1 MKSLSKIIAT
11 FFGVGYFPVAPGT
24 LTSLIVV
31 LLYKFFLFRL
41 NWPFYLVLLF
51 FLFLA
56 GIFTSTKYSLEV
68 KKHDPQ
74 RIVIDEA
81 FGQLLVLFRIG
92 ETWGTGWLPLLSC
105 FLLFRIF
112 DIIKPYPIK
121 KVETL
126 PDGWGIVMDDLVAA
140 VYAGIVIHLYLLL
153 KFYFLPA

>member
-31 LLYKFFLFRL
+31 LLYKFYLHSL
-41 NWPFYLVLLF
+41 SWPFYLLLLVLLF
-51 FLFLA
+51 SV
-56 GIFTSTKYSLEV
+56 GIFTSTKYSLEI

-81 FGQLLVLFRIG
+81 FGQLLVLFQIG
-92 ETWGTGWLPLLSC
+92 ESWGTGWLPLLSC

-112 DIIKPYPIK
+112 DIIKPFPIK

-140 VYAGIVIHLYLLL
+140 VYAGVIINLYLLL
-153 KFYFLPA
+153 KFYFL

>member
-31 LLYKFFLFRL
+31 LLYKFYLHSL
-41 NWPFYLVLLF
+41 SWPFYLLLLF
-51 FLFLA
+51 LLFSVA
-56 GIFTSTKYSLEV
+56 IFTSTKYSLEI
-68 KKHDPQ
+68 KKHDPR

-81 FGQLLVLFRIG
+81 FGQLLVLFQIG
-92 ETWGTGWLPLLSC
+92 ESWGTGWLPLLSC

-112 DIIKPYPIK
+112 DIIKPFPIK

-126 PDGWGIVMDDLVAA
+126 PEGWGIVMDDLVAA
-140 VYAGIVIHLYLLL
+140 VYAGVIINLYLLL
-153 KFYFLPA
+153 KFYFL

>member
-11 FFGVGYFPVAPGT
+11 LFGVGYFPVAPGT

-31 LLYKFFLFRL
+31 LLYKFYLHSL
-41 NWPFYLVLLF
+41 SWPFYLLLLF
-51 FLFLA
+51 LLFLV
-56 GIFTSTKYSLEV
+56 GIFTSTKYSLEI
-68 KKHDPQ
+68 KKHDPR

-92 ETWGTGWLPLLSC
+92 ESWGTGWLPLLSC

-112 DIIKPYPIK
+112 DIIKPFPIK

-126 PDGWGIVMDDLVAA
+126 PEGWGIVMDDLVAA
-140 VYAGIVIHLYLLL
+140 VYAGVIINLYLLL
-153 KFYFLPA
+153 KFYFL

>member
-31 LLYKFFLFRL
+31 LLYKFYLHSL
-41 NWPFYLVLLF
+41 SWPFYLLLLF
-51 FLFLA
+51 FLFSV
-56 GIFTSTKYSLEV
+56 GVFTSTKYSLEI
-68 KKHDPQ
+68 KKHDPR

-81 FGQLLVLFRIG
+81 FGQLLVLFQIG
-92 ETWGTGWLPLLSC
+92 ESWGTGWLPLLSC

-112 DIIKPYPIK
+112 DIIKPFPIK

-126 PDGWGIVMDDLVAA
+126 PEGWGIVMDDLVAA
-140 VYAGIVIHLYLLL
+140 VYAGVIINLYLLL
-153 KFYFLPA
+153 KFYFL

>member
-11 FFGVGYFPVAPGT
+11 FFGVGYFPFAPGT

-31 LLYKFFLFRL
+31 LLYKFYLHSL
-41 NWPFYLVLLF
+41 SWPFYLLLLF
-51 FLFLA
+51 LLFLV
-56 GIFTSTKYSLEV
+56 GIFTSTKYSLEI
-68 KKHDPQ
+68 KKHDPR

-92 ETWGTGWLPLLSC
+92 ESWGTGWLPLLSC

-112 DIIKPYPIK
+112 DIIKPFPIK

-126 PDGWGIVMDDLVAA
+126 PEGWGIVMDDLVAA
-140 VYAGIVIHLYLLL
+140 VYAGVIINLYLLL
-153 KFYFLPA
+153 KFYFL

>member
-31 LLYKFFLFRL
+31 LLYKFYLHRL
-41 NWPFYLVLLF
+41 SWPFYLLLLF
-51 FLFLA
+51 LLFLVA
-56 GIFTSTKYSLEV
+56 IFTSTKYSLEI
-68 KKHDPQ
+68 KKHDPR

-81 FGQLLVLFRIG
+81 FGQLLVLFQIG
-92 ETWGTGWLPLLSC
+92 ESWGTGWLPLLSC

-112 DIIKPYPIK
+112 DIIKPFPIK

-126 PDGWGIVMDDLVAA
+126 PEGWGIVMDDLVAA
-140 VYAGIVIHLYLLL
+140 VYAGVIINLYLLL
-153 KFYFLPA
+153 KFYFI

>member
-31 LLYKFFLFRL
+31 LLYKFYLHSL
-41 NWPFYLVLLF
+41 SWPFYLLLLF
-51 FLFLA
+51 LLFSV
-56 GIFTSTKYSLEV
+56 GVFTSTKYSLEI
-68 KKHDPQ
+68 KKRDPQ

-81 FGQLLVLFRIG
+81 FGQLLVLFQIG
-92 ETWGTGWLPLLSC
+92 ESWGTGWLPLLSC

-112 DIIKPYPIK
+112 DIIKPFPIK

-126 PDGWGIVMDDLVAA
+126 PEGWGIVMDDLVAA
-140 VYAGIVIHLYLLL
+140 VYAGVIINLYLLL
-153 KFYFLPA
+153 KFYFL

>member
-31 LLYKFFLFRL
+31 LLYKFYLHSL
-41 NWPFYLVLLF
+41 NWPFYLLLLF
-51 FLFLA
+51 FLFSV
-56 GIFTSTKYSLEV
+56 GVFTSTKYSLEI
-68 KKHDPQ
+68 KKNDPR

-81 FGQLLVLFRIG
+81 FGQLLVLFQIG
-92 ETWGTGWLPLLSC
+92 ESWGTGWLPLLSC

-112 DIIKPYPIK
+112 DIIKPFPIK

-126 PDGWGIVMDDLVAA
+126 PKGWGIVMDDLVAA
-140 VYAGIVIHLYLLL
+140 VYAGVIINLYLLL
-153 KFYFLPA
+153 KFYFL

>member
-31 LLYKFFLFRL
+31 LLYKFYLHSL
-41 NWPFYLVLLF
+41 SWPFYLLLLVLLF
-51 FLFLA
+51 SV
-56 GIFTSTKYSLEV
+56 GVFTSTKYSLEI
-68 KKHDPQ
+68 KKHDPR

-81 FGQLLVLFRIG
+81 FGQLLVLFQIG
-92 ETWGTGWLPLLSC
+92 ESWGTGWLPLISC

-112 DIIKPYPIK
+112 DIIKPFPIK

-140 VYAGIVIHLYLLL
+140 VYAGVIINLYLLL
-153 KFYFLPA
+153 KSYFL

>member
-11 FFGVGYFPVAPGT
+11 FFGVGYIPVAPGT

-31 LLYKFFLFRL
+31 LLYKFYLHSL
-41 NWPFYLVLLF
+41 SWPFYLLLLF
-51 FLFLA
+51 LLFLV

-68 KKHDPQ
+68 KKHDPR

-92 ETWGTGWLPLLSC
+92 ESWGTGWLPLLSC

-126 PDGWGIVMDDLVAA
+126 PLGWGIVMDDLVAA
-140 VYAGIVIHLYLLL
+140 LYAGVIINLYLLL
-153 KFYFLPA
+153 R

>member
-31 LLYKFFLFRL
+31 LLYKFYLHSL
-41 NWPFYLVLLF
+41 SWPFYLLLLF
-51 FLFLA
+51 FLFSV
-56 GIFTSTKYSLEV
+56 GVFTSTKYSLEI
-68 KKHDPQ
+68 KKHDPR

-81 FGQLLVLFRIG
+81 FGQLLVLFQIG
-92 ETWGTGWLPLLSC
+92 ESWGTGWLPLLSC
-105 FLLFRIF
+105 FFLFRIF
-112 DIIKPYPIK
+112 DIIKPFPIK

-140 VYAGIVIHLYLLL
+140 VYAGVIINLYLLL
-153 KFYFLPA
+153 KFYFL